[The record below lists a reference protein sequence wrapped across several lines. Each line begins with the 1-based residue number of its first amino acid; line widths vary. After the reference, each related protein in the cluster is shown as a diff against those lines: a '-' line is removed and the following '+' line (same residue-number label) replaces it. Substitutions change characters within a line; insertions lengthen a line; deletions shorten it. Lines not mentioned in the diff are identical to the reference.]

1 MVQNTSSDIP
11 IYSPPARRSHWWVA
25 FLVLLQ
31 APIGFYMTYRREE
44 LARLKE
50 AGETVVAGP
59 DSITSLLYSS
69 HKTIGISIFL
79 LVLLRLSYR
88 FTRGAPPSDP
98 SVPRALTG
106 LSHFVHWGLY
116 LMLLLVPIGGY
127 LVISYG
133 RYLDVFG
140 LPLPAV
146 TVQDKEFSKELFEF
160 HELGAAILLALV
172 GLHIIAAG
180 YHRFV
185 RKDRVVERMLPRRYV

>member
-1 MVQNTSSDIP
+1 
-11 IYSPPARRSHWWVA
+11 
-25 FLVLLQ
+25 
-31 APIGFYMTYRREE
+31 
-44 LARLKE
+44 
-50 AGETVVAGP
+50 
-59 DSITSLLYSS
+59 
-69 HKTIGISIFL
+69 
-79 LVLLRLSYR
+79 
-88 FTRGAPPSDP
+88 
-98 SVPRALTG
+98 

-127 LVISYG
+127 LAISYG

-160 HELGAAILLALV
+160 HELGATMLLALV